1 MRQAAVQYGC
11 VVFVGGCFGACG
23 RHRPIMDLP
32 TASKSLSPGESMN
45 AFMRFAIAIV
55 MVFSMGTCTLLAQS
69 LAEVARE
76 TRNAPHPRATKV
88 ITNDDIPS
96 VDTMSTAS
104 APEKDSAKATDDKT
118 ASKGESKA
126 GVTTKAGSATPA
138 KKDSEQEKSDAGWND
153 RYSQQQEKISLLER
167 EVKVSE
173 QEYRQKQLA
182 HLADAN
188 ARVNNQQQ
196 YAEAE
201 KLDEEDIAQK
211 KEKLNAER
219 QKLSDMEEDARH
231 AGVKLPE

>member
-1 MRQAAVQYGC
+1 
-11 VVFVGGCFGACG
+11 
-23 RHRPIMDLP
+23 
-32 TASKSLSPGESMN
+32 MN
-45 AFMRFAIAIV
+45 ALMRFAIAIV
-55 MVFSMGTCTLLAQS
+55 LVFSTGTCTLLAQS
-69 LAEVARE
+69 LADVARE
-76 TRNAPHPRATKV
+76 TRNAPHARAKKV
-88 ITNDDIPS
+88 VTNDDIPS

-126 GVTTKAGSATPA
+126 TTKAGSATPA
-138 KKDSEQEKSDAGWND
+138 KKDSEQEKFDAGLND
-153 RYSQQQEKISLLER
+153 KYSQQQEKISLLER
-167 EVKVSE
+167 ELKVSE

-188 ARVNNQQQ
+188 ARINNQQQ

-201 KLDEEDIAQK
+201 KLDEDDLAQK

-219 QKLSDMEEDARH
+219 QKLSDMQEDARH

>member
-1 MRQAAVQYGC
+1 
-11 VVFVGGCFGACG
+11 
-23 RHRPIMDLP
+23 
-32 TASKSLSPGESMN
+32 MN
-45 AFMRFAIAIV
+45 ALMRFAIAIV
-55 MVFSMGTCTLLAQS
+55 LVFSTGTCTLLAQS

-76 TRNAPHPRATKV
+76 TRNAPHARAKKV
-88 ITNDDIPS
+88 VTNDDIPS

-138 KKDSEQEKSDAGWND
+138 KKDAEQEKSDAGLND
-153 RYSQQQEKISLLER
+153 KYSQQQEKISLLER
-167 EVKVSE
+167 ELKVSE

-182 HLADAN
+182 HLADVN
-188 ARVNNQQQ
+188 ARINNQQQ

-201 KLDEEDIAQK
+201 KLDEDDLAQK

-219 QKLSDMEEDARH
+219 QKLSDMQEDARH